1 MDVAIGSMHLGLARF
16 TATWALMMSAM
27 MLPTVAVELPR
38 VRSAAVYIAAW
49 TAVGIAVYAPLR
61 IVDVTVSGSSGA
73 VRVLA
78 GCVFVG
84 AGCYQLS
91 PLKRRSLDQCREAAT
106 VGSANQYA
114 RACMVSSFGL
124 MSLLFAVGLMQL
136 GAMLLIAAVVF
147 GERVLPHGAEIAR
160 VTGIACLLAGILA
173 LSSPSIARHFAP
185 YSTRAEPM
193 GVLSTP

>member
-1 MDVAIGSMHLGLARF
+1 
-16 TATWALMMSAM
+16 
-27 MLPTVAVELPR
+27 
-38 VRSAAVYIAAW
+38 
-49 TAVGIAVYAPLR
+49 
-61 IVDVTVSGSSGA
+61 
-73 VRVLA
+73 
-78 GCVFVG
+78 
-84 AGCYQLS
+84 
-91 PLKRRSLDQCREAAT
+91 
-106 VGSANQYA
+106 
-114 RACMVSSFGL
+114 
-124 MSLLFAVGLMQL
+124 MSLLVAVGVMQL